1 MSYKYLYEK
10 DYKDKS
16 NITRKLF
23 NTSDELFNYLLKEG
37 ETNFNAGFHSAEI
50 RLNRIKVEQEEDK

>member
-16 NITRKLF
+16 DITRKLF
-23 NTSDELFNYLLKEG
+23 NTLDELFNYLLKEG
-37 ETNFNAGFHSAEI
+37 ETNFNAGFYSAEI
-50 RLNRIKVEQEEDK
+50 RLNRIKVEQEED

>member
-10 DYKDKS
+10 DYKDNS
-16 NITRKLF
+16 NIIRKLF
-23 NTSDELFNYLLKEG
+23 NTSEELFNYLIKEE

-50 RLNRIKVEQEEDK
+50 RLNRIEMED

>member
-16 NITRKLF
+16 DIIRKLF
-23 NTSDELFNYLLKEG
+23 NTSDELFCYLLKTG
-37 ETNFNAGFHSAEI
+37 EINFNAGCHSAEI
-50 RLNRIKVEQEEDK
+50 RLNRIKVED

>member
-16 NITRKLF
+16 DITRKLF

-37 ETNFNAGFHSAEI
+37 E
-50 RLNRIKVEQEEDK
+50 RLF